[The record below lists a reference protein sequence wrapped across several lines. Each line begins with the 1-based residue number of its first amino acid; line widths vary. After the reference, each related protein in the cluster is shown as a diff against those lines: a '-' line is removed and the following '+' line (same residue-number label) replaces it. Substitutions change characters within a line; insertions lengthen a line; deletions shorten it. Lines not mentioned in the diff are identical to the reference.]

1 MTKQAIEDNIKF
13 TTRRD
18 EGYDVVRGQ
27 ITITAEYR
35 ISDLAPH
42 RELLKGAAE
51 EEVKKMIL
59 HELYGDLG
67 RASQLAFELQCIGC
81 FGSNSKVELLADQLS
96 DILSKFTKA

>member
-27 ITITAEYR
+27 ITIAAEYR
-35 ISDLAPH
+35 ISDLAPR
-42 RELLKGAAE
+42 REFLESVAK

-59 HELYGDLG
+59 RELYGDL
-67 RASQLAFELQCIGC
+67 RQAAQLAFELQCIGC
-81 FGSNSKVELLADQLS
+81 FESNSRVELLADQLS